1 MAKKNKSNAKKKNRA
16 AKNQSADHNNGQPS
30 NQASGQ
36 GNGQKSSQKSGQ
48 ANSKKSQNKAG
59 PKKAGQSKPRSR
71 RDLFKYAGIGV
82 LAIAGAV
89 GIHQYDVRAKTLH
102 DLSIVGE
109 GEPVVVQ
116 VHDPSCQLCRQLKS
130 STQTALKSLPHIQ
143 YRIADLTT
151 NKGREI
157 GQQYRVGKV
166 TLLLFDEKG
175 DHVHTVT
182 GVTPA
187 DQLKQTFERFL

>member
-1 MAKKNKSNAKKKNRA
+1 MAKKNKRNAKKKSNAKKNNQA
-16 AKNQSADHNNGQPS
+16 AKAT
-30 NQASGQ
+30 ASGESSA
-36 GNGQKSSQKSGQ
+36 QKNAPKNTHKNAPTKAAQKTS
-48 ANSKKSQNKAG
+48 
-59 PKKAGQSKPRSR
+59 GQSKPRSR

-109 GEPVVVQ
+109 GQPVVVQ

-130 STQTALKSLPHIQ
+130 STQTALESLPHIQ

-151 NKGREI
+151 TKGREI

-187 DQLKQTFERFL
+187 DRLKQTFEQYL